1 MNAIRHAAMNA
12 HIARIRPD
20 RFTLLLIAIAV
31 LGAGLVL
38 ARQVNYGPSLHSD
51 SVQHLSAARGL
62 LAGDGLID
70 ASTAGDPY
78 QWWPPLFPVL
88 LATGSFGIL
97 DPLDVAGPL
106 NAICFGLTILVAGH
120 WMRRHIRSRFLIVWG
135 CLALALSIPVTWIS
149 SWVMSEAPFIL
160 FTALALTLTSAFL
173 REPRRSTLLWAAVFT
188 ALAWLTRYIGVAT
201 VVTVTLLLL
210 FQRDTPLAGKA
221 RRILGYGLVSS
232 LPMVLFLTRNYITV
246 GDLTTSR
253 KMVDYSL
260 PEILERTAVYLGG
273 WVGLYRIGEDID
285 ETIRIVLA
293 ISLLFLIGILG
304 FRIHRSHPER
314 LHPVYPFLLIIP
326 VFYLLHVL
334 AMFRGN
340 TYDGLAIRHIIPLY
354 IMFIF
359 LITVLFDGVIQTR
372 KVIFPRISQR
382 IPNLGGID
390 SGYIILILV
399 IFGWIGYGIHVNQE
413 EIRIVNSS
421 NYRTGYQA
429 AMYAD
434 SDLIEFIDE
443 IQGDTIYGNY
453 HRETIYFHTNK
464 LREYHLIPIS
474 NFGITYLIDNSS
486 GAYIVYSHDPDI
498 FVEYSIDDLHTI
510 PNLDVIASF
519 HDGTVFQI
527 ISSPESIWGAY
538 DAIASGIPVVHSK
551 FTIYIDAR
559 TLLYAADECD
569 NSRIS
574 PRFFLHITPHST
586 KDLHSS
592 RQQYGFDNID
602 FAFTDGPRYDP
613 NRCMRSV
620 LLPDYP
626 IASIRTGQYDETG
639 ELWSVDI
646 PFDVPSGG

>member
-1 MNAIRHAAMNA
+1 MSAVVFTSA
-12 HIARIRPD
+12 HLARIRPD
-20 RFTLLLIAIAV
+20 RFALLLIAIAV
-31 LGAGLVL
+31 LGTGLVL

-51 SVQHLSAARGL
+51 SIQHLSAARGL
-62 LAGDGLID
+62 LAGEGLIN
-70 ASTAGDPY
+70 ASTAGEPY
-78 QWWPPLFPVL
+78 EWWPPLFPML
-88 LATGSFGIL
+88 LAAGSFGIL

-120 WMRRHIRSRFLIVWG
+120 WMRRHIRSRFLIIWG
-135 CLALALSIPVTWIS
+135 CLALALSIPVAWIA

-201 VVTVTLLLL
+201 VVTVILLLL
-210 FQRDTPLAGKA
+210 LQRDTPLGGKA
-221 RRILGYGLVSS
+221 KRILGYGLVSS
-232 LPMVLFLTRNYITV
+232 LPMVLFLARNYIAV

-253 KMVDYSL
+253 QMVDYSL

-285 ETIRIVLA
+285 ETIRMVLA
-293 ISLLFLIGILG
+293 ISLFFLIGILG
-304 FRIHRSHPER
+304 FWIRRSHPER

-340 TYDGLAIRHIIPLY
+340 THHDLAMRHIIPLY

-359 LITVLFDGVIQTR
+359 PITVLIDGIMHDK
-372 KVIFPRISQR
+372 KVTFLGISQR
-382 IPNLGGID
+382 IPSIFGID
-390 SGYIILILV
+390 SGYIIPILV

-413 EIRIVNSS
+413 EIRMVNSP
-421 NYRTGYQA
+421 NYRIGYQA

-434 SDLIEFIDE
+434 SDLMEFIDE
-443 IQGDTIYGNY
+443 IKGDTIYGNY

-464 LREYHLIPIS
+464 LREYHLIPVSHSI
-474 NFGITYLIDNSS
+474 IIDLIDNSS
-486 GAYIVYSHDPDI
+486 GAYLVYSHDPDI
-498 FVEYSIDDLHTI
+498 FVEYSIDDLHAI
-510 PNLDVIASF
+510 SNLDIIASF

-527 ISSPESIWGAY
+527 INSPESIWGTY
-538 DAIASGIPVVHSK
+538 DAIASGDPIVHSE
-551 FTIYIDAR
+551 FTIYISAR
-559 TLLYAADECD
+559 TLLYAADTCD
-569 NSRIS
+569 NDLVNS
-574 PRFFLHITPHST
+574 RFFLHITPQDT
-586 KDLHSS
+586 QDLHSS
-592 RQQYGFDNID
+592 RQQYGFGNID
-602 FAFTDGPRYDP
+602 FAFMDGPRYDP

-626 IASIRTGQYDETG
+626 IANIRTGQYDETG
-639 ELWSVDI
+639 ELWSMDI
-646 PFDVPSGG
+646 PFDVPGGD